1 MIKYIIEKHYHLD
14 IKSLHN
20 TYMNKISIIIYNVR
34 KYQDIV
40 LVKYYFK
47 I

>member
-1 MIKYIIEKHYHLD
+1 MRKYIIEKHYHLD

-20 TYMNKISIIIYNVR
+20 TYMNKIRIFINNVR
-34 KYQDIV
+34 KYQDIAI
-40 LVKYYFK
+40 VKYYFK

>member
-1 MIKYIIEKHYHLD
+1 MRKYIIEKHYHLA

-20 TYMNKISIIIYNVR
+20 TYMNKIPIIINNVR
-34 KYQDIV
+34 KYQDII